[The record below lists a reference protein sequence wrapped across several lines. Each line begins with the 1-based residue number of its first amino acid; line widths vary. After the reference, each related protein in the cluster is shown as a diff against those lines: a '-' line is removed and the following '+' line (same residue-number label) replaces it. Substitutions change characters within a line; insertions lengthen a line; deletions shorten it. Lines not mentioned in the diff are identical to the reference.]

1 MKYNRQLNSALH
13 ALTLIAAVTGLAAC
27 GPLHRGGM
35 PPQTAT
41 LVFTNESI
49 DQADVYAIVSGAQPI
64 RIGTVFAG
72 RTESLK
78 VPGDVT
84 GRGLNVNFV
93 ARLLAQRNAPSTGP
107 LAIGPGDRFKIR
119 LPADQRQLVVLP
131 GDP

>member
-1 MKYNRQLNSALH
+1 MKYNRQLNRALR
-13 ALTLIAAVTGLAAC
+13 ALTIVAALAGLAGCASMQ
-27 GPLHRGGM
+27 RGGAA
-35 PPQTAT
+35 PRTAT

-49 DQADVYAIVSGAQPI
+49 DQADVYAVVSGAQPV

-78 VPGDVT
+78 VPGDLT
-84 GRGLNVNFV
+84 GRGANVNVV

-107 LAIGPGDRFKIR
+107 ISINPGDRFQIR

-131 GDP
+131 GDR